1 MNLLSNAL
9 KYKSLARIP
18 VIHFETRT
26 INNKIRLLVSDNGL
40 GIDLEAHGNLLF
52 GFHKTFHKHTDGRGL
67 GLYLIKNQ
75 IENLGGNISA
85 TSIVNRGTTFK
96 IIF

>member
-52 GFHKTFHKHTDGRGL
+52 GFHKHTDGRGL